1 MALDPNRP
9 NLVPEPSVTQPT
21 ARPSVAHPRPVH
33 ALIEARLCRALARWI
48 AVASLVGCTAPLTVD
63 RADDVL
69 EASDCIDGVP
79 NDCSLRGAVFAANQR
94 SGRDQIVLPG
104 LGPTGPGEPFGSN
117 EYVLKLSGPD
127 EDSAR
132 IGDLDVTDALDLE
145 GIPFV
150 DPATGQSFRP
160 VIAYSIGL
168 VDRLVHVDPNGSGIA
183 VSIRHVELRGG
194 SASSGHGLRNGGGIA
209 NTGGD
214 LTLEDVRFSVDLEWT
229 YGVAGGA
236 IFNSGA
242 LRVSNSS
249 ISQGNAIYGGGIA
262 NGDPV
267 TGVPGGTVVIEDTE
281 IARNEASHHGEI
293 GLGGGLFNAAGGTM
307 VVRRSEVH
315 DNWAPSDL
323 FSESAGAGIANQGT
337 LAVEASAIHANSGAV
352 LLRSITSPCGFG
364 HGLTNWGSASLTNV
378 TLSDNAGDCA
388 PGLPLYF
395 DSVFNLGSL
404 ILQNVTIAESS
415 PAPVVTNALG
425 TIEAVNTVIL
435 GSCFGNGFAS
445 AGGNLESPAA
455 TCGLD
460 QPSDQSG
467 VGSPLVLALAANGGP
482 TLTHALAP
490 GSPAVDT
497 GLTAGCPTTD
507 QRGQPRADGH
517 CDIGAFERQA
527 GDP

>member
-1 MALDPNRP
+1 MGAI
-9 NLVPEPSVTQPT
+9 ET
-21 ARPSVAHPRPVH
+21 ARTTGEPGAKGVGWGWTPTWLRA
-33 ALIEARLCRALARWI
+33 ALTHHRRFALARWV

-79 NDCSLRGAVFAANQR
+79 NDCSLRGAIFAANQR
-94 SGRDQIVLPG
+94 PGPDEIVLPG
-104 LGPTGPGEPFGSN
+104 LGPTGPGEPFRSN
-117 EYVLKLSGPD
+117 EYALTLSGPD

-132 IGDLDVTDALDLE
+132 IGDLDITDALEIE
-145 GIPFV
+145 GAPFV

-160 VIAYSIGL
+160 VIGYREGL

-194 SASSGHGLRNGGGIA
+194 SASSAQGLRNGGGIA

-214 LTLEDVRFSVDLEWT
+214 LTLDDVRFTVDLEWT

-242 LRVSNSS
+242 LRVTNSS

-262 NGDPV
+262 NGDPD
-267 TGVPGGTVVIEDTE
+267 TGAPGATVVIEDSE
-281 IARNEASHHGEI
+281 IANNEASHRDEV

-307 VVRRSEVH
+307 VLRRSNVH
-315 DNWAPSDL
+315 DNWAPSDI
-323 FSESAGAGIANQGT
+323 FTESAGAGIANQGN
-337 LAVEASAIHANSGAV
+337 LVVEDSTIHSNSGAV
-352 LLRSITSPCGFG
+352 FLRSITSPCGFG
-364 HGLTNWGSASLTNV
+364 HGLTNWGSAALTNV

-425 TIEAVNTVIL
+425 TIEAVNTVIV

-445 AGGNLESPAA
+445 AGGNLESPGA
-455 TCGLD
+455 TCDLD

-467 VGSPLVLALAANGGP
+467 VASPLLLALAPNGGP
-482 TLTHALAP
+482 TPTHALAK
-490 GSPAVDT
+490 GSPAIDA
-497 GLTAGCPTTD
+497 GLAAGCPTTD
-507 QRGQPRADGH
+507 QRGAPRTDGH
-517 CDIGAFERQA
+517 CDAGAFERQA